1 MVNPGKG
8 PSDNFKRAFL
18 SELSKAVKEK
28 APNTETSSE
37 STSNRSSVDSSHGA
51 TGGSSSVHAIRT
63 SQDLARNTPKAKGSS
78 VVWYGAA
85 EVLSSTKDR
94 PVSTESY
101 SLPLDALPSGHVEQA
116 PDLDIYDVPWDSSI
130 LDALHSGHVEQAPD
144 LDIYDRPWNSSILDA
159 IHSGHVEQAPD
170 LDIYDR
176 PWEPSISREI
186 IMEDKDGEQEEQ
198 VIASLQKTS
207 DPSDKAAEKQGW
219 AKRAQP
225 PIPEGASGPTVT
237 IMTSDQAAEKQP
249 VGGSDGV
256 ASAQPEKTDA
266 PPAQSGVIYGAVRVD
281 EDGRLR
287 LTEELPVKESDGSA
301 SDVEGAVGGSED
313 PTAALYTKVNKNRT
327 TSNLTRQAASGDRPF
342 RRVSESP
349 NESGYSSLRELGRV
363 RRVIEHDSGYEGVE
377 HGSGYEGVGD
387 DTNQAQMP
395 SEAPP
400 LPPRETSPD
409 SSPTGLARFGGL
421 KLFKRRA
428 KPEKTSVDRVKDEAS
443 KQPPMA
449 HIRKKQPKKPD
460 TQAHQAPTSSAS
472 KETSAAIAARRA
484 RPLPPLPPAE
494 SSSRSA
500 SPSPLPSR
508 PSTPSDKE

>member
-101 SLPLDALPSGHVEQA
+101 SLPLDALP
-116 PDLDIYDVPWDSSI
+116 
-130 LDALHSGHVEQAPD
+130 
-144 LDIYDRPWNSSILDA
+144 
-159 IHSGHVEQAPD
+159 SGHVEQAPD